1 MHPCRHIYCDKLDLP
16 ALFVRSS
23 FLYQQRLSE
32 CTERDWV
39 RLVEI
44 YDRPDGI
51 NSSKL
56 ILFFHSFSSSPRTC
70 RPSANI
76 LLLSLDTLNHQT
88 ICINIFMILCE
99 KTLFVVNHVS
109 KLPAPLLWITWF
121 LFNMPVRSLIYSRFQ
136 LNHPRSLAKLI
147 CFSQSRITPVS
158 AVALELKPRL
168 NSLQSRITPA
178 PAPSV
183 ALEL

>member
-1 MHPCRHIYCDKLDLP
+1 MDITEYKVRYCDKLGLP
-16 ALFVRSS
+16 ALFVSSS

-56 ILFFHSFSSSPRTC
+56 ILFCHSFSSSPRTC
-70 RPSANI
+70 RPSANTKSHP
-76 LLLSLDTLNHQT
+76 LLSLDTLNHQT

-99 KTLFVVNHVS
+99 KTLFVVKHSLRTASSSAANYMIFIQHACSFVN
-109 KLPAPLLWITWF
+109 
-121 LFNMPVRSLIYSRFQ
+121 LFPI
-136 LNHPRSLAKLI
+136 LA
-147 CFSQSRITPVS
+147 
-158 AVALELKPRL
+158 
-168 NSLQSRITPA
+168 
-178 PAPSV
+178 
-183 ALEL
+183 